1 MKKNSSCRVCGKKT
15 LLPFFDLGKQP
26 LANYLLKSP
35 KQEEKLY
42 PLSLSFCRNCS
53 LVQLNHTINPHELF
67 SQYVWVT
74 GTSKTANDFA
84 KTFYKELVKRAG
96 KNKNQ
101 FVLELA
107 SNDGTF
113 LVPFIKNGFNVLG
126 VDPAENIADIASK
139 NGIPTECV
147 FFGTKT
153 GQLLIK
159 QYGKANIIFARN
171 VLPHVANTRDFV
183 KGISLCLADKGIVAI
198 EVHYAKI
205 ILEELQYDSIY
216 HEHLCYFTI
225 KTLGKLLND
234 FDLYIFD
241 IAKSPISGGSVIVYA
256 NKNKER
262 ASKTLEEYK
271 LREEKEKIN
280 DFKRWNEFAKKSLEH
295 KELLATMI
303 KKSAKNKTIVGYGSS
318 ARSSTLLN
326 FCGINNKIISAIADQ
341 NTLKQGLYTPGTHI
355 RIESP
360 ENVFS
365 KKTSSVIL
373 LAWNFRDEIVELLRK
388 KYRYKGE
395 VIIPFPNKPLTINI

>member
-1 MKKNSSCRVCGKKT
+1 MDKISSCRVCCKKT
-15 LLPFFDLGKQP
+15 FVPFFDLGKQP
-26 LANYLLKSP
+26 LANYFLKSP
-35 KQEEKLY
+35 KQEEKFY

-53 LVQLNHTINPHELF
+53 LVQLNHTINPRELF

-84 KTFYKELVKRAG
+84 KTFYEKLVKRIG

-113 LVPFIKNGFNVLG
+113 LTPFIKNGFKVLG
-126 VDPAENIADIASK
+126 VDPAENIANIASK

-147 FFGTKT
+147 FFGTTT
-153 GQLLIK
+153 GKQLTK
-159 QYGKANIIFARN
+159 KYGLANIIFARN
-171 VLPHVANTRDFV
+171 VLPHAANTRDFV
-183 KGISLCLADKGIVAI
+183 EGISLSLQNNGIVAI

-225 KTLGKLLND
+225 KTLEKLLND
-234 FDLYIFD
+234 FGLYIFD

-256 NKNKER
+256 KKNKEKP
-262 ASKTLEEYK
+262 SKILQKYK
-271 LREEKEKIN
+271 LREKKEKIN
-280 DFKRWNEFAKKSLEH
+280 DFKKWNEFAKKSLEH
-295 KELLATMI
+295 KKFLTLII

-326 FCGINNKIISAIADQ
+326 FCEIDNKIISVIADQ
-341 NTLKQGLYTPGTHI
+341 NSLKQGLYTPGTHI

-360 ENVFS
+360 EKVFS
-365 KKTSSVIL
+365 KKPSSVIL
-373 LAWNFRDEIVELLRK
+373 LAWNFRDEILNLLK
-388 KYRYKGE
+388 NKYNYKGE
-395 VIIPFPNKPLTINI
+395 VIIPFPNKPSVINI